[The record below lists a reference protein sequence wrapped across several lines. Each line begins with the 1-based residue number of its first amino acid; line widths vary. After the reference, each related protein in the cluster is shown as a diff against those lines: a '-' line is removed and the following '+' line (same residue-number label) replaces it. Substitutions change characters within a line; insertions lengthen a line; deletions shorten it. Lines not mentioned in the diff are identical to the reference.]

1 MLLKG
6 ISVILYNRIR
16 TGQNELGEDVYNE
29 VPETVEDVLVA
40 PSTNEDLIND
50 IRLYG
55 KKAEYTLAIPKG
67 DMHIWEDRTV
77 EFFGRRWRTF
87 GFVEQGI
94 EELVPTRWHKK
105 VKVERYE

>member
-16 TGQNELGEDVYNE
+16 TGQNELGEDVYE
-29 VPETVEDVLVA
+29 EAPETVEDVLVA

-50 IRLYG
+50 IRRYG
-55 KKAEYTLAIPKG
+55 KKAEYILAIPKG
-67 DMHIWEDRTV
+67 DTHVWEDRTV

-105 VKVERYE
+105 VRVERYE

>member
-40 PSTNEDLIND
+40 SSTNEDLIND

-55 KKAEYTLAIPKG
+55 I
-67 DMHIWEDRTV
+67 
-77 EFFGRRWRTF
+77 F
-87 GFVEQGI
+87 
-94 EELVPTRWHKK
+94 
-105 VKVERYE
+105 